1 MTKRRNYVVL
11 AGSERRERQDA
22 RAIGAVDPNE
32 RLQVT
37 LLLRPNT
44 PAEEQKNFIK
54 ELSAQPPSQKR
65 HLSRA
70 EFLERRGA
78 SPEDVRRAE
87 AFALE
92 NGLTVV
98 RTEPAKRAVVLSGTA
113 EQFMKTFEIELKRY
127 QTPEGTFCGRTGPL
141 KIPAELDQIV
151 TAVLGLDDRPQAKPH
166 FRVRKSVRA
175 AAAGV
180 TFTPVQIG
188 ELYDFPADATAKGEC
203 IALIELGGGFKPSD
217 VQYYFQNELGMSAP
231 KVTAMSVDGAQNSA
245 SGDPNGPDGEVML
258 DIEVAGA
265 VAPDAEIVVYFG
277 PNTDQGFYD
286 AIAAAVHDSQNNP
299 SVISISWG
307 GPESSWTQ
315 QSLTHYD
322 QLFQDAATLGVTICC
337 ASGDNGSSDG
347 VTDGLAHVDFP
358 ASSPFATACGG
369 TNLEGAG
376 QTITSETVWNELL
389 ANEGATGGGVSAFF
403 ARPDFQADA
412 GVPPSVNPGAFA
424 GRGVPDVA
432 GDADPVTGY
441 NVYVDG
447 QPSVIGGTSAV
458 APLWAGLIARINS
471 SLGKRVGY
479 ILPQLYATAKNSGEF
494 RDVISGNNGAYSAKP
509 GWDACTGWGS
519 PRGAAIVSALS
530 KMA

>member
-1 MTKRRNYVVL
+1 
-11 AGSERRERQDA
+11 
-22 RAIGAVDPNE
+22 
-32 RLQVT
+32 
-37 LLLRPNT
+37 
-44 PAEEQKNFIK
+44 
-54 ELSAQPPSQKR
+54 
-65 HLSRA
+65 
-70 EFLERRGA
+70 
-78 SPEDVRRAE
+78 
-87 AFALE
+87 
-92 NGLTVV
+92 
-98 RTEPAKRAVVLSGTA
+98 
-113 EQFMKTFEIELKRY
+113 MKAFEIELKRY
-127 QTPEGTFCGRTGPL
+127 AIPEGTFCGRTGPL

-175 AAAGV
+175 AAAGA

-188 ELYDFPADATAKGEC
+188 QLYDFPAGATAKGEC

-217 VQYYFQNELGMSAP
+217 VQYYFQNELGMAAP
-231 KVTAMSVDGAQNSA
+231 KVAVVSVDGAQNSP
-245 SGDPNGPDGEVML
+245 SGDPNGPGGEVML

-322 QLFQDAATLGVTICC
+322 QLFQDAATLGVSICC

-376 QTITSETVWNELL
+376 QTITSETVWNELP
-389 ANEGATGGGVSAFF
+389 ANEG
-403 ARPDFQADA
+403 RMP
-412 GVPPSVNPGAFA
+412 
-424 GRGVPDVA
+424 
-432 GDADPVTGY
+432 
-441 NVYVDG
+441 
-447 QPSVIGGTSAV
+447 
-458 APLWAGLIARINS
+458 
-471 SLGKRVGY
+471 
-479 ILPQLYATAKNSGEF
+479 
-494 RDVISGNNGAYSAKP
+494 
-509 GWDACTGWGS
+509 ACRH
-519 PRGAAIVSALS
+519 P
-530 KMA
+530 